1 MAKINVYGT
10 ESYST
15 FICREPI
22 EIDTDNY
29 PELKGMT
36 EDEMKEYIR
45 SNAWEMTTSDGDTEI
60 YSSLGEELMDMGV
73 SHDKIYDEESGII
86 FEGE

>member
-29 PELKGMT
+29 PELEGMT

-45 SNAWEMTTSDGDTEI
+45 SNAYEMKPLNEEW
-60 YSSLGEELMDMGV
+60 YENLEEELMASDIRR
-73 SHDKIYDEESGII
+73 DKIYGEEVGII
-86 FEGE
+86 FDGE

>member
-45 SNAWEMTTSDGDTEI
+45 SNAYEMKPVDGE
-60 YSSLGEELMDMGV
+60 YYENLEEELLAMDI
-73 SHDKIYDEESGII
+73 SHDKIYGEEVGII